1 MEFSIFDLL
10 AVLLGLVA
18 LFGYINNKLLGLPHS
33 IGLMVIALGAA
44 LVLIA
49 VELVFPASDV
59 DGPVTAALAQID
71 FDETLLNG
79 MLSFLLFAGALHVDL
94 HALRSRLVAITAMA
108 TIGVLLSTFVVGTLA
123 WYLFGLIGLELPYIW
138 ALAFGALISP
148 TDPVAVL
155 GMLKTIRVPES
166 VEAKIAGESLF
177 NDGVGVVVFLIVVAI
192 AAGGPEA
199 DVGPAEVARLFA
211 QEALGGALLGAAAG
225 YITYRALATLDEYV
239 LEVILT
245 LALVTVTYAL
255 AQALHVSGPIA
266 VVIAGIF
273 IGNHGVTHAMSDR
286 TRGYLLNF
294 WELLDEILNSLLFLV
309 IGLEVLVIRVD
320 IVSAEAALLAIPIV
334 LLGRFVGVFVPLT
347 LLSLKQSFTEGAI
360 PVLVWGGLRG
370 GISVALALSLPEGPE
385 KGPILAV
392 TYAVVVFSI
401 VVQGLT
407 FRRVVKRAL
416 KPDDENAD

>member
-1 MEFSIFDLL
+1 MDFSIFDLL

-18 LFGYINNKLLGLPHS
+18 LFGYINHKLLGLPHS
-33 IGLMVIALGAA
+33 IGLMVIALAAA
-44 LVLIA
+44 LVLIV
-49 VELVFPASDV
+49 VELIFPASDF

-71 FDETLLNG
+71 FDGTLLNG

-94 HALRSRLVAITAMA
+94 HGLRSRLAAITAMA
-108 TIGVLLSTFVVGTLA
+108 TIGVLLSTFVVGTLS
-123 WYLFGLIGLELPYIW
+123 WYLFGLIGLELPFIW

-192 AAGGPEA
+192 AAGGPGAEI
-199 DVGPAEVARLFA
+199 GPLEVARLFA
-211 QEALGGALLGAAAG
+211 QEALGGALLGAVAG
-225 YITYRALATLDEYV
+225 YITYRALATLDEYA
-239 LEVILT
+239 LEVMLT
-245 LALVTVTYAL
+245 LALVTVTYSL
-255 AQALHVSGPIA
+255 AHALHVSGPIA

-273 IGNHGVTHAMSDR
+273 IGNHGVTHAMSER
-286 TRGYLLNF
+286 TRRYLLGF
-294 WELLDEILNSLLFLV
+294 WELLDEILNSLLFLL

-334 LLGRFVGVFVPLT
+334 LLARFIGVSVPLS
-347 LLSLKQSFTEGAI
+347 LLSLKESFTKGAI

-407 FRRVVKRAL
+407 FRRVVNRAL
-416 KPDDENAD
+416 GPAESG

>member
-1 MEFSIFDLL
+1 MSMDFSIFDLL

-18 LFGYINNKLLGLPHS
+18 LFGYINHKLLGLPHS
-33 IGLMVIALGAA
+33 IGLMVIALAAA
-44 LVLIA
+44 LVLIV
-49 VELVFPASDV
+49 VELLFPASDF

-71 FDETLLNG
+71 FDKTLLNG

-94 HALRSRLVAITAMA
+94 HSLRERLAAITAMA
-108 TIGVLLSTFVVGTLA
+108 TLGVLLSTFVVGTLS
-123 WYLFGLIGLELPYIW
+123 WYVFGLIGLDIPFIW

-155 GMLKTIRVPES
+155 GMLKTIKVPES

-199 DVGPAEVARLFA
+199 EVGPLEVARLFA

-225 YITYRALATLDEYV
+225 YITFRALATLDEYA
-239 LEVILT
+239 LEVMLT

-286 TRGYLLNF
+286 TRRYLLDF

-334 LLGRFVGVFVPLT
+334 LLARFIGVSVPLS
-347 LLSLKQSFTEGAI
+347 LLSLKQSFTKGAI

-401 VVQGLT
+401 VIQGLT
-407 FRRVVKRAL
+407 FRRVVNRAL
-416 KPDDENAD
+416 KPEGDG

>member
-1 MEFSIFDLL
+1 MDFSIFDLL

-18 LFGYINNKLLGLPHS
+18 LFGYINHKLLGLPHS
-33 IGLMVIALGAA
+33 IGLMVIALAAA
-44 LVLIA
+44 LVLIV
-49 VELVFPASDV
+49 VELIFPASDF

-94 HALRSRLVAITAMA
+94 HGLRSRLAAITAMA
-108 TIGVLLSTFVVGTLA
+108 TIGVLLSTFVVGTLS
-123 WYLFGLIGLELPYIW
+123 WYLFGLIGLELPFIW

-192 AAGGPEA
+192 AAGGPGAEI
-199 DVGPAEVARLFA
+199 GPLEVARLFA
-211 QEALGGALLGAAAG
+211 QEALGGALLGAVAG
-225 YITYRALATLDEYV
+225 YITYRALATLDEYA
-239 LEVILT
+239 LEVMLT
-245 LALVTVTYAL
+245 LALVTVTYSL
-255 AQALHVSGPIA
+255 AHALHVSGPIA

-273 IGNHGVTHAMSDR
+273 IGNHGVTHAMSER
-286 TRGYLLNF
+286 TRRYLLGF
-294 WELLDEILNSLLFLV
+294 WELLDEILNSLLFLL

-334 LLGRFVGVFVPLT
+334 LLARFIGVSVPLS
-347 LLSLKQSFTEGAI
+347 LLSLKESFTKGAI

-385 KGPILAV
+385 KGPILAI

-407 FRRVVKRAL
+407 FRRVVNRAL
-416 KPDDENAD
+416 GPAESG

>member
-1 MEFSIFDLL
+1 MDFSIFDLL

-18 LFGYINNKLLGLPHS
+18 LFGYINHKLLGLPHS
-33 IGLMVIALGAA
+33 IGLMVIALAAA
-44 LVLIA
+44 LVLIV
-49 VELVFPASDV
+49 VELIFPASDF

-71 FDETLLNG
+71 FDGTLLNG

-94 HALRSRLVAITAMA
+94 HGLRSRLAAITAMA
-108 TIGVLLSTFVVGTLA
+108 TIGVLLSTFVVGTLS
-123 WYLFGLIGLELPYIW
+123 WYLFGLIGLELPFIW

-192 AAGGPEA
+192 AAGGPGAEI
-199 DVGPAEVARLFA
+199 GPLEVARLFA
-211 QEALGGALLGAAAG
+211 QEALGGALLGAVAG
-225 YITYRALATLDEYV
+225 YITYRALATLDEYA
-239 LEVILT
+239 LEVMLT
-245 LALVTVTYAL
+245 LALVTVTYSL
-255 AQALHVSGPIA
+255 AHALHVSGPIA

-273 IGNHGVTHAMSDR
+273 IGNHGVTHAMSER
-286 TRGYLLNF
+286 TRRYLLGF
-294 WELLDEILNSLLFLV
+294 WELLDEILNSLLFLL

-334 LLGRFVGVFVPLT
+334 LLARFIGVYVPLS
-347 LLSLKQSFTEGAI
+347 LLSLKESFTKGAI

-385 KGPILAV
+385 KGPILAI

-407 FRRVVKRAL
+407 FRRVVNRAL
-416 KPDDENAD
+416 GPAESG

>member
-1 MEFSIFDLL
+1 MEFSFFDLL

-18 LFGYINNKLLGLPHS
+18 LFGYINKKLLGLPHS
-33 IGLMVIALGAA
+33 IGLMVIALVAA

-59 DGPVTAALAQID
+59 HGPVTAALAQID

-94 HALRSRLVAITAMA
+94 HSLRSRLAAITAMA
-108 TIGVLLSTFVVGTLA
+108 TLGVLLSTFVVGTLA
-123 WYLFGLIGLELPYIW
+123 WYLFGLIGLDLPFIW

-155 GMLKTIRVPES
+155 GMLKTIRVPQA

-177 NDGVGVVVFLIVVAI
+177 NDGVGVVVFLIVVAV

-199 DVGPAEVARLFA
+199 DVGPLEVARLFA

-225 YITYRALATLDEYV
+225 YVTYRALATLDEYA
-239 LEVILT
+239 LEVMLT

-255 AQALHVSGPIA
+255 AHAIHVSGPIA

-273 IGNHGVTHAMSDR
+273 IGNQGVAHAMSDK
-286 TRGYLLNF
+286 TRRYVLDF

-309 IGLEVLVIRVD
+309 IGLEVLVIRID
-320 IVSAEAALLAIPIV
+320 LISAEAALLAIPIV
-334 LLGRFVGVFVPLT
+334 LFARFVGVAVPLS
-347 LLSLKQSFTEGAI
+347 LLSLKQSFTKGAI

-407 FRRVVKRAL
+407 FRRVVNRAL
-416 KPDDENAD
+416 KPDAE

>member
-1 MEFSIFDLL
+1 MEFSIFDLM

-18 LFGYINNKLLGLPHS
+18 LFGYINHKLLGLPHS
-33 IGLMVIALGAA
+33 IGLMVIALAAA
-44 LVLIA
+44 LVLIV
-49 VELVFPASDV
+49 VELLFPASDF

-71 FDETLLNG
+71 FDDTLLNG

-94 HALRSRLVAITAMA
+94 SALRARLGAIIAMA

-123 WYLFGLIGLELPYIW
+123 WYLFGLVGLELPFIW

-155 GMLKTIRVPES
+155 GMLKTIRVPQS

-177 NDGVGVVVFLIVVAI
+177 NDGVGVVIFLIVVAI

-199 DVGPAEVARLFA
+199 EVGPLEVVRLFA
-211 QEALGGALLGAAAG
+211 QEALGGALLGTAG
-225 YITYRALATLDEYV
+225 GFIAYRALGSLDDYA
-239 LEVILT
+239 LEVMIT
-245 LALVTVTYAL
+245 LALVAVTYAL
-255 AQALHVSGPIA
+255 AHALHVSGPIA

-273 IGNHGVTHAMSDR
+273 IGNHGVAHAMSER
-286 TRGYLLNF
+286 TRTYLLGF
-294 WELLDEILNSLLFLV
+294 WELLDEILNSLLFLL

-334 LLGRFVGVFVPLT
+334 LLARFIGVSVPLS
-347 LLSLKQSFTEGAI
+347 LLSLKESFTKGAI

-407 FRRVVKRAL
+407 FRRVVNRAL
-416 KPDDENAD
+416 GPEESG

>member
-18 LFGYINNKLLGLPHS
+18 LFGYINHKLLGLPHN
-33 IGLMVIALGAA
+33 IGLMVIALAAA
-44 LVLIA
+44 LVLIV
-49 VELVFPASDV
+49 VELLFPASDF

-94 HALRSRLVAITAMA
+94 HALRERLAAIMAMA

-123 WYLFGLIGLELPYIW
+123 WYLFGLVGLELPFIW

-192 AAGGPEA
+192 AAGGPQAE
-199 DVGPAEVARLFA
+199 VGPLEVARLLA
-211 QEALGGALLGAAAG
+211 QEVLGGALLGAVGGFIA
-225 YITYRALATLDEYV
+225 YRALGSLDDYA
-239 LEVILT
+239 LEVMIT

-255 AQALHVSGPIA
+255 AHALHVSGPIA

-273 IGNHGVTHAMSDR
+273 IGNHGVAHAMSER
-286 TRGYLLNF
+286 TRTYLLGF

-334 LLGRFVGVFVPLT
+334 LLGRFVGVSIPLS
-347 LLSLKQSFTEGAI
+347 LLSLKRSFTKGAI

-407 FRRVVKRAL
+407 FRRVVNRAL
-416 KPDDENAD
+416 GPEEGG